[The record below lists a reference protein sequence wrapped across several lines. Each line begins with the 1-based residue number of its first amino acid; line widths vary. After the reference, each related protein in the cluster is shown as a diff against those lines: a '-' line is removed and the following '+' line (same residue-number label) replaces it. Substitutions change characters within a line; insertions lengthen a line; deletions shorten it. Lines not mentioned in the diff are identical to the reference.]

1 MQKLFNPEVYMGM
14 LQYTSTYYQQ
24 SSYASITTWGIDKVV
39 ELLKNRPEKEDWKFM
54 CSQSD
59 WLDYEKW
66 KPESLKITNP
76 DNWTYSHIE
85 FNTWRGANKE
95 LFQMMEKKMYHMGFT
110 KEDAE
115 LFRKLDDSL
124 YEKNEDGS
132 RKVYNMISH
141 F

>member
-14 LQYTSTYYQQ
+14 LHYVQQYYQYD
-24 SSYASITTWGIDKVV
+24 SYASITTWGVDKTV
-39 ELLKNRPEKEDWKFM
+39 ELLQERSETSEWNFK
-54 CSQSD
+54 CSKQD

-66 KPESLKITNP
+66 KPESIEIDRS
-76 DNWTYSHIE
+76 DNWTYGYIN

-95 LFQMMEKKMYHMGFT
+95 LFRMMEKRMYHYGFT

-115 LFRKLDDSL
+115 LFREIDDSL
-124 YEKNEDGS
+124 HEKNEDGS